1 MIMTHFNLKSVS
13 VTALQLAH
21 PTFVRPQPLIPFM
34 CIRKNPVQFK
44 EFHKT
49 FLQITAK
56 GRIKF
61 FKSKINFPFTNWF
74 KCVDVNNS
82 KNEQKS
88 CLVKS
93 ALLNY
98 ANLFWYLTKVSSIV
112 WSPDVI
118 FAQPND
124 YKAKTPDSPFVIFF
138 EKHSE
143 NINPYEFLSP
153 FFLDIETWLQ
163 LAKCFHIWDLDARGY
178 HRAMWRM
185 IYKGTPLFVVGVPFS
200 DYA

>member
-1 MIMTHFNLKSVS
+1 MYGKIQFNLKSF
-13 VTALQLAH
+13 TK
-21 PTFVRPQPLIPFM
+21 PFS
-34 CIRKNPVQFK
+34 NTVQM
-44 EFHKT
+44 T
-49 FLQITAK
+49 PK
-56 GRIKF
+56 GRMKF
-61 FKSKINFPFTNWF
+61 FKSKINFPSTN
-74 KCVDVNNS
+74 VNNS

-88 CLVKS
+88 FLVKS

-98 ANLFWYLTKVSSIV
+98 DNLFWYLTKVSSIV

-118 FAQPND
+118 FALRND
-124 YKAKTPDSPFVIFF
+124 YKAKTPDSPFDNFF

-143 NINPYEFLSP
+143 NINPYDFSVL
-153 FFLDIETWLQ
+153 FLDIETWLQ